1 MEPEEEGS
9 RDEGEDAVRAME
21 RPEAGAACSSP
32 GSSGPEEPDGL
43 AWCKLIG
50 RGGAGRG
57 GRSPGGAAGA
67 GGGGGAARGGG
78 GGGGRWGAT
87 VPAPFRSF
95 RFPRTAEIA
104 SLCCLVFGGENPQ
117 KGWLCLGVG
126 WAQQC

>member
-57 GRSPGGAAGA
+57 GRSPGAA
-67 GGGGGAARGGG
+67 AAAAAVGVRPSPPLSGPF
-78 GGGGRWGAT
+78 
-87 VPAPFRSF
+87 VFPAP
-95 RFPRTAEIA
+95 P
-104 SLCCLVFGGENPQ
+104 
-117 KGWLCLGVG
+117 K
-126 WAQQC
+126 